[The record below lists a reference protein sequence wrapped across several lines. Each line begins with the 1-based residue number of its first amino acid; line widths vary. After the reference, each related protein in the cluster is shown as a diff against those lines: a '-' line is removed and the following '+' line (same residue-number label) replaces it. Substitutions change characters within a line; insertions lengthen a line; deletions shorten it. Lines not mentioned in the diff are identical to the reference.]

1 MPHNTETFVNF
12 YDIFVRNAFG
22 NYKDIL
28 REVSYSPLMADMLTY
43 YESKSTEY
51 IYNKYGRI
59 QFADEN
65 FAREIMQL
73 FSIGLVELSSDGT
86 MKLDKNDIPI
96 PTYSNDDITEYAR
109 VWTGFTRQVS
119 DHFNIISQVRLL
131 KYTLMLFSNLR
142 EFEAM

>member
-43 YESKSTEY
+43 YESKSTEC

-131 KYTLMLFSNLR
+131 KCTLMLFSNLR

>member
-1 MPHNTETFVNF
+1 MPHNTETFLNF

-51 IYNKYGRI
+51 VYHKYGRI

-73 FSIGLVELSSDGT
+73 FSIGLVELNSDGT
-86 MKLDKNDIPI
+86 MKLDENNIPI

-131 KYTLMLFSNLR
+131 ECTLILFSNLR

>member
-43 YESKSTEY
+43 YESKSTEC

-73 FSIGLVELSSDGT
+73 FSIGLVELNSDGT
-86 MKLDKNDIPI
+86 MKLDENDIPI